1 MMKMKSFSGSR
12 AALHIFRRHLHHQRH
27 SVGIIGAPFSKGQQ
41 KDGVQEGADLIR
53 AAGLVQKL
61 KGQGCVVKDY
71 GNVMFENVPNDES
84 IGRLKT
90 PRAVGRANELLSGAV
105 QKIKSDG
112 NTCVMLG
119 GDHSLAI
126 GSISGH
132 AASRHELSVL
142 WVDAHADINT
152 PLTTPTGNIHGQPMS
167 YLIHELHSKMP
178 RLPNFSWLKPCVAAQ
193 DVVYIGLRDVDPE
206 EHYILKYLGIKTF
219 SMTEV
224 DRLGIAKVMEQ
235 TCDHMFSKVKKPIHL
250 SFDIDALDPS
260 VSPAT
265 GTPVA
270 GGLTYRE
277 GIYITEHVCQT
288 GLLSAVDMVEV
299 NPKLGKTADEI
310 KSTVNAAVDLL
321 LGCFGRV
328 REGSHDP
335 DYKMPNP

>member
-1 MMKMKSFSGSR
+1 MKRFGGLR
-12 AALHIFRRHLHHQRH
+12 AAFHIFRRDLHHQH

-41 KDGVQEGADLIR
+41 KDGVQRGADLIR
-53 AAGLVQKL
+53 AAGLVPKL

-71 GNVMFENVPNDES
+71 GNLTFEEVPNDEP
-84 IGRLKT
+84 IGRLKS

-105 QKIKSDG
+105 QKVKSDG

-126 GSISGH
+126 GSIAGH
-132 AASRHELSVL
+132 AASRRELSVL

-152 PLTTPTGNIHGQPMS
+152 PLTTPTGNIHGQPLS
-167 YLIHELHSKMP
+167 YLIHELHSKIP
-178 RLPNFSWLKPCVAAQ
+178 IIPNFSWLKPCVAAK
-193 DVVYIGLRDVDPE
+193 DIVYIGLRDVDPE

-277 GIYITEHVCQT
+277 GIYITEQICQT
-288 GLLSAVDMVEV
+288 GLLSAVDIVEV
-299 NPKLGKTADEI
+299 NPKQGKTEDEI
-310 KSTVNAAVDLL
+310 TSTVNTAVDLL

-328 REGSHDP
+328 REGSHEP